1 MYEFYC
7 GQSEVYAVKN
17 KLESEGCNVLT
28 AEAVYVPRSPVKL
41 GSKAKAMV
49 QSLEES
55 LMESPFVVAFH
66 TNVE

>member
-1 MYEFYC
+1 MYEFYS
-7 GQSEVYAVKN
+7 GHSEVYAVKS
-17 KLESEGCNVLT
+17 KLESERCNVLT
-28 AEAVYVPRSPVKL
+28 AEVVYVPRSPVKL